1 MNTHFNEVKLWF
13 INIFILS
20 FSFSNAEV
28 ILKVL
33 SLAILI
39 GYNLHKWYLLINKKD
54 ETK

>member
-1 MNTHFNEVKLWF
+1 MNTFNEIKLWA
-13 INIFILS
+13 INLAVLT
-20 FSFSNAEV
+20 FSFTNAEV

-54 ETK
+54 DQ

>member
-1 MNTHFNEVKLWF
+1 MSSHLNEIKLWL
-13 INIFILS
+13 INVIILS
-20 FSFSNAEV
+20 FSFSNAEI

-33 SLAILI
+33 SLIILI